1 MVNETEIRE
10 TLVEYSREAV
20 QRGLSGGTAGNMS
33 MRFGDRMLITPSGI
47 APDIMRPDQIA
58 EVDFDGRFDGD
69 WKPSSE
75 WALHAKLY
83 KTRPEAQAIVHAHPD
98 YCVAISCMRQ
108 ALPSFHYMV
117 AAYGGNEVPCS
128 PYRLFGSVDLAD
140 AVTQTMGERYTAC
153 LIANHGMIAIG
164 DTLRKAFTRT
174 EGLETLARQYY
185 LARTMGE
192 ISLLDD
198 TEMEEVHGAYK
209 SYRYGEASRSA
220 R

>member
-1 MVNETEIRE
+1 MSNETEIRE
-10 TLVEYSREAV
+10 ALVDYSRKAV
-20 QRGLSGGTAGNMS
+20 QIGLSGGTAGNMS

-47 APDIMRPDQIA
+47 APDIMQPDQIA
-58 EVDFDGRFDGD
+58 EVEFDGQYKGD

-75 WALHAKLY
+75 WALHAELY
-83 KTRPEAQAIVHAHPD
+83 ALRPEAKAIVHAHPHF
-98 YCVAISCMRQ
+98 CVALSCLRQ

-128 PYRLFGSVDLAD
+128 PYRLFGSTDLAA
-140 AVTQTMGERYTAC
+140 AVAKTMGERYTAC

-185 LARTMGE
+185 LSRTLGE
-192 ISLLDD
+192 VSLLTDV
-198 TEMEEVHGAYK
+198 EMDEVHQAYK
-209 SYRYGEASRSA
+209 SYRYGEPSNPSK
-220 R
+220 